1 MAISAFEIYFF
12 IAVFTLG
19 FLPALAR
26 LAADDVRQ
34 SAWHCVGVSALSGF
48 LAFAIVAA
56 TFGDPADDTYKH
68 WLALG
73 VAAALGSAG
82 TQQDRILKTVL
93 KRLGLLEDDKPTENK

>member
-12 IAVFTLG
+12 VAVFTLG

-56 TFGDPADDTYKH
+56 TFGNPGDDDYKH

-82 TQQDRILKTVL
+82 TQQDKILKAML
-93 KRLGLLEDDKPTENK
+93 KKLGMLDDDKPTKTS